1 MNGVFVP
8 FCFILIMVKTE
19 MPIRNIVGLIVFDG
33 EKFLLLHRKL
43 NWKGWEYP
51 KGGIEEN
58 ESQEEAVKRE
68 LWEETGLERYELI
81 GKVCEFEFFDKVR
94 NRKGHTFN
102 YLLRVP
108 STAMVKLNNAHVL
121 DGEVVLEHDDFKWC
135 LPKEAIKL
143 LTHKDMKVSLKKAF
157 TFLGIEEQ

>member
-1 MNGVFVP
+1 MVGVFVP
-8 FCFILIMVKTE
+8 FCFNLIMSKTIL
-19 MPIRNIVGLIVFDG
+19 PVRNIVGLIVFDG

-68 LWEETGLERYELI
+68 LFEETGLEKYELI
-81 GKVCEFEFFDKVR
+81 GKISEFEFIDKAR
-94 NRKGHTFN
+94 DRKGHIFN

-108 STAMVKLNNAHVL
+108 STAVVKINNAHVL
-121 DGEVVLEHDDFKWC
+121 DKEIVLEHDDFKWC

-143 LTHKDMKVSLKKAF
+143 LTHKDMKISLKKALDY
-157 TFLGIEEQ
+157 LGIEG